1 MGIGKQIKRLRAI
14 NNMSQKDLAIKLNKS
29 QAAISKYENEQRE
42 PDFAFLKS
50 VEDLFQTKL
59 SFSDDEK
66 TDYRDMIRNQYND
79 SADLISMGY
88 DPEDARRVE
97 RENFERYGDMIMRLD
112 YEDRKKVE
120 EFINELK
127 KGDE

>member
-50 VEDLFQTKL
+50 VEDLFRTKL

>member
-14 NNMSQKDLAIKLNKS
+14 NNMSQKELAIKLNKS
-29 QAAISKYENEQRE
+29 PAAISKYENEQRE
-42 PDFAFLKS
+42 PDFAFLKA
-50 VEDLFQTKL
+50 VEDLFQAKL

-112 YEDRKKVE
+112 YEDRNKVE
-120 EFINELK
+120 EFINELE

>member
-1 MGIGKQIKRLRAI
+1 
-14 NNMSQKDLAIKLNKS
+14 
-29 QAAISKYENEQRE
+29 
-42 PDFAFLKS
+42 
-50 VEDLFQTKL
+50 
-59 SFSDDEK
+59 
-66 TDYRDMIRNQYND
+66 MIRNQYND
-79 SADLISMGY
+79 STDLISMGY

>member
-42 PDFAFLKS
+42 TDFAFLKS
-50 VEDLFQTKL
+50 VDDLFQTKL